1 MSSMQTSTPP
11 PVPVFILMG
20 TAGCGKTSVAE
31 EMQKLLQCEYIEG
44 DQLHPKANV
53 DKMSRGEPLND
64 DDRYPWLQ
72 VIANVLEEK
81 AKALQGQDVSSTKRV
96 IILTC
101 SSLRKAYRD
110 LLRKVPQANATIT
123 FVYLKGSPEL
133 LLERITGRKGHFMA
147 AKMLESQLDTLE
159 EPDPS
164 QENVIVADIRKDPP
178 TLARWIV
185 DEAHSRT
192 ILS

>member
-1 MSSMQTSTPP
+1 M
-11 PVPVFILMG
+11 
-20 TAGCGKTSVAE
+20 
-31 EMQKLLQCEYIEG
+31 
-44 DQLHPKANV
+44 
-53 DKMSRGEPLND
+53 ND

-72 VIANVLEEK
+72 VIVNVLEEK
-81 AKALQGQDVSSTKRV
+81 AKVLQEQDVSSTKRV

-147 AKMLESQLDTLE
+147 SKMLESQLDTLE

-192 ILS
+192 LLS

>member
-1 MSSMQTSTPP
+1 
-11 PVPVFILMG
+11 MG

-53 DKMSRGEPLND
+53 DKMSRGKSGQWSLLTQCWLEQLGEPLND
-64 DDRYPWLQ
+64 DDRYPWLH
-72 VIANVLEEK
+72 VIVNVLEEK
-81 AKALQGQDVSSTKRV
+81 AKALQKQDVSSTKKV

-110 LLRKVPQANATIT
+110 LLRQVPQANATIT

-159 EPDPS
+159 EPPS

-178 TLARWIV
+178 TLAKWIV